1 MADYPFSPFVDELI
15 RMALMEDLAG
25 GDLTSDLLFAA
36 DAGARGRVLA
46 KQDLVLAGLGVFER
60 VLAAVDARVRF
71 EARHRDGE
79 RVAAGTVVA
88 LVEGP
93 ARSVLRAE
101 RTALNFLRHL
111 SGVATLT
118 ARYVAAAG
126 PDGPRVVD
134 TRKTTPG
141 FRELEKYAVRCG
153 GGRNHRFNLGSAVMI
168 KDNHIAAVGSIA
180 EAVRRARAGAPHTAH
195 IEVET
200 NTLDEVQ
207 QALDAGAD
215 SVLLDNMDDETMA
228 QAVALCRGR
237 ALTEASG
244 NITDARLASLA
255 RVGVDIVSSGALTH
269 SAPAADLSL
278 DLHT

>member
-60 VLAAVDARVRF
+60 VLGAVDARVRF
-71 EARHRDGE
+71 EERHRDGE

-200 NTLDEVQ
+200 TTLDEVQ

-215 SVLLDNMDDETMA
+215 SVLLDNMDDDTMA
-228 QAVALCRGR
+228 RAVALCRGR